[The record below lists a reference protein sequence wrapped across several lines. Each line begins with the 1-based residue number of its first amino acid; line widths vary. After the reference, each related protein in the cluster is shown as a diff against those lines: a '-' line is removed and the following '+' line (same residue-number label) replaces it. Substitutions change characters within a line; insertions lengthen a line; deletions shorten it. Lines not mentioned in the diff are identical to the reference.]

1 MDSTVRKIQPQITPE
16 ITPEIVTQAQP
27 VELPRVA
34 VKQRVRFSMFEKVMA
49 SVITAIAITLMV
61 VLVHTTVSV
70 SASQRQLQD
79 VQTSITKVKT
89 ANTDLQQEIG
99 ELSSSDRLAAYAKKN
114 GLTFK
119 EANVRNVTK

>member
-1 MDSTVRKIQPQITPE
+1 MDSTVRKIQPNITPE

-27 VELPRVA
+27 LELPQIE
-34 VKQRVRFSMFEKVMA
+34 VKQKVRFSAFEKVMA
-49 SVITAIAITLMV
+49 SVIAAIAVIMMV
-61 VLVHTTVSV
+61 ALVHTTVSV